1 MNNYL
6 LYTVMGV
13 SIVISISLLIAFIL
27 LIFRYQKLY
36 RAYDLFM
43 RGKAA
48 ESLEGTITELKLQL
62 QDLKSEDRA
71 NKDAI
76 RGLNR
81 NQRSSYQK
89 FGIVKYNA
97 FKGMGGNLSFVI
109 ALLDYTNSGFVL
121 NSVHSKEGCFIY
133 VKIVDHGQ
141 TEVLLGSEEREAL
154 EQALGYVE
162 RQPDI

>member
-13 SIVISISLLIAFIL
+13 ISLLIAFIL

-76 RGLNR
+76 RALNR